1 MPADAAA
8 DQAQPRRSVYGNDGV
23 QFISEQGIAAPLMMD
38 NVDTDVIAPIGKPP
52 YPGVTPE
59 TRAFEPI
66 RFFSDGTEK
75 PDFILNQEGF
85 RRASIILAGKNFG
98 TGSSRP
104 VAVSR
109 PLDGGIRVVIA
120 ESFGP
125 LFYDNSIRQGLLAV
139 PLPEV
144 QIESLAAWAFA
155 NTGQEIKVDLESQT
169 IEVPGMETIPFQV
182 EPRVREKLLNGYTV
196 NEELSRLASEIDAF
210 ESEYQT
216 TRPWVYET
224 SD

>member
-1 MPADAAA
+1 MADDAVIDRTNSQRPALGTGA
-8 DQAQPRRSVYGNDGV
+8 
-23 QFISEQGIAAPLMMD
+23 QFISERGIAAPLRMD
-38 NVDTDVIAPIGKPP
+38 NVDTDVISPIGKPP

-66 RFFSDGTEK
+66 RFFSDGRER

-85 RRASIILAGKNFG
+85 RRASILLVGKNFG
-98 TGSSRP
+98 TGSSRS

-125 LFYDNSIRQGLLAV
+125 LFYDNSVRQGLLAV
-139 PLPEV
+139 PLEEAK
-144 QIESLAAWAFA
+144 IEELVAWAYA
-155 NTGQEIKVDLESQT
+155 NPGTSIFVDLESQT
-169 IEVPGMETIPFQV
+169 IEVEGMGTIPFQV

-196 NEELSRLASEIDAF
+196 NEELSKFESGINAF
-210 ESEYQT
+210 ESSYREQRPWIYQT
-216 TRPWVYET
+216 
-224 SD
+224 SN

>member
-1 MPADAAA
+1 MAENEAAL
-8 DQAQPRRSVYGNDGV
+8 DRLNSQRPIEGSGP
-23 QFISEQGIAAPLMMD
+23 QFVSERGIAAPLMMD

-52 YPGVTPE
+52 NPGSARE

-66 RFFSDGTEK
+66 RFFADGREK

-98 TGSSRP
+98 TGSSRS

-125 LFYDNSIRQGLLAV
+125 LFYDNSIRLGLLAV
-139 PLPEV
+139 PLEGSK
-144 QIESLAAWAFA
+144 IEEIAQWSTA
-155 NTGQEIKVDLESQT
+155 NPGQSILVDLERQI
-169 IEVPGMETIPFQV
+169 IEVEGLGNYPFRV

-196 NEELSRLASEIDAF
+196 MEELSRLEPEIDTFSAN
-210 ESEYQT
+210 YRQKN
-216 TRPWVYET
+216 PWVYET
-224 SD
+224 GN